1 MRQNTTDGGV
11 RLPQQRGDR
20 SSDANEPRGGIGGNP
35 GFSASEFLIMKW
47 LAASPGS
54 ELVQFKAALEGTG
67 RSHPGELDTL
77 QRRYIVDCVTFLEGE
92 RVKRVHSLTPEGREA
107 FLQLL
112 AFFLRDS
119 RLEDR
124 I

>member
-1 MRQNTTDGGV
+1 
-11 RLPQQRGDR
+11 
-20 SSDANEPRGGIGGNP
+20 
-35 GFSASEFLIMKW
+35 MKW

-92 RVKRVHSLTPEGREA
+92 RVKRVYSLTPEGREA

-112 AFFLRDS
+112 ASFY
-119 RLEDR
+119 E
-124 I
+124 IPE

>member
-11 RLPQQRGDR
+11 RLPQLRGDC
-20 SSDANEPRGGIGGNP
+20 SSDANEPRVGRGGNP

-112 AFFLRDS
+112 ASFY
-119 RLEDR
+119 E
-124 I
+124 IPE